1 MSIPFAKT
9 KWDEIIPNLFQGGH
23 DYDSGRAFDPRQ
35 ELDSIDPVIVRDE
48 FDLIVSLYSR
58 WGYGPDKGIKD
69 MHLRIPDGHLT
80 GEEFAKVCDLVPH
93 IALAVAQGKR
103 VLVRCQAG
111 YNRSGLVVAL
121 VLLAHGYTADAAI
134 ALIREKRS
142 GFALCNE
149 SFVELIHGQA
159 AALAEVA

>member
-1 MSIPFAKT
+1 MTSVPYPMT
-9 KWDEIIPNLFQGGH
+9 KWDEIVPGLFQGGH
-23 DYDSGRAFDPRQ
+23 DYNTGEPI
-35 ELDSIDPVIVRDE
+35 DSIDSVFVRDE
-48 FDLIVSLYSR
+48 FDLVVSLYKR
-58 WGYGPDKGIKD
+58 WGHGPDDGIKD
-69 MHLRIPDGHLT
+69 IYLRIPDGHLT

-142 GFALCNE
+142 EFALCNE
-149 SFVELIHGQA
+149 HFVKLIHGQA
-159 AALAEVA
+159 AAMAEVA